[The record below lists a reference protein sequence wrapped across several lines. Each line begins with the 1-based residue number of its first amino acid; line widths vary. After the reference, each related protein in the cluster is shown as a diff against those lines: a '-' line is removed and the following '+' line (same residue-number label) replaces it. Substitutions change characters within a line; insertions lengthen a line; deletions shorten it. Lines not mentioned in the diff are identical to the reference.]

1 MRDFVVLSAK
11 RNRGWPWPEDS
22 WGLAP
27 MYGADGWCRSCC
39 VPRHPRRGSLIL
51 QRKSFKV
58 HGAWSPYWQWGI
70 CLEAELAYE
79 IAAAFRVEL
88 MDVKWHASSPGKARE
103 IIAPPVGERW
113 FDADQ
118 LRARAIAQH
127 GTAGAACAECGVWR
141 WLPLPFTPNPLHR
154 QVLPPVLDVQEFDE
168 FDVVASPE
176 WFGDGCNCF
185 REILVRRELAS
196 IIVAAS
202 PRDFRIV
209 EPDWA

>member
-1 MRDFVVLSAK
+1 MRDFVALSAK
-11 RNRGWPWPEDS
+11 RNRGWPWPDDS

-27 MYGADGWCRSCC
+27 MYGAEGWCRSCC
-39 VPRHPRRGSLIL
+39 VPRQPRRGSLIL
-51 QRKSFKV
+51 QRKRFKV
-58 HGAWSPYWQWGI
+58 QGAWSSYWHWGI
-70 CLEAELAYE
+70 CLEAELADE

-103 IIAPPVGERW
+103 VIAPPVGERW
-113 FDADQ
+113 
-118 LRARAIAQH
+118 
-127 GTAGAACAECGVWR
+127 
-141 WLPLPFTPNPLHR
+141 
-154 QVLPPVLDVQEFDE
+154 FDE

-176 WFGDGCNCF
+176 WFGDGCNAF

-209 EPDWA
+209 KPDWA